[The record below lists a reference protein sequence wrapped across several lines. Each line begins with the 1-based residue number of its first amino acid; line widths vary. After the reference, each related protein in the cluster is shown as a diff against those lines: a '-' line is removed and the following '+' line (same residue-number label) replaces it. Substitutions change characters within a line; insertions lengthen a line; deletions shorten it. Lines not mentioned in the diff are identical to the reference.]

1 MNRVFFGS
9 KLKQIPVYPL
19 IFSIYPGLALAAYNL
34 SEIEARIALRAIL
47 VSFLIGGI
55 AFLATRVWLKDWM
68 RAASVTTFFLV
79 LFFSYGHI
87 YQFLEQNPVGNF
99 SLGRHRILIIL
110 FAFVFIIGMLLLTR
124 KRINFIPATQALN
137 LACLVLLI
145 MPLAQTATFYFRRL
159 EENNNIDQTSVTQT
173 MLTPDEHT
181 SLPDIYLIVLDT
193 YVRGDALLNDFNF
206 DNTYFLDSLRE
217 MGFYVADCARSNYP
231 HTQNALTAMLNMAYI
246 PEISSRLGALGLD
259 PTNVQPLLKQNLVRE
274 QLEAI
279 GYKTVAFETGYSWS
293 SITDADIYLHI
304 GSEAMQLQNLTPF
317 EAMFIKTTALLILV
331 DTQNLAHASTMT
343 EVIFPYSDHINRQQ
357 FILDQLPKIAA
368 LPGANFVFVHILIP
382 HIPYVF
388 DKDGNLPPSDYYNG
402 HNGIPTSGEY
412 LVPAYTGQ
420 IQYINSRMI
429 PILQEI
435 LDTSPNP
442 PIIILTGDHGLQ
454 GSNIHQ
460 ILNAYYLPAD
470 STEHLYSNI
479 SLVNSFR
486 VVFDGYFNTH
496 LGVLTDESFGDG
508 DQGLVPETSP
518 ACEP

>member
-181 SLPDIYLIVLDT
+181 SLPDISVPEAIILILKT
-193 YVRGDALLNDFNF
+193 PSPPCSIWPI
-206 DNTYFLDSLRE
+206 SLR
-217 MGFYVADCARSNYP
+217 YP
-231 HTQNALTAMLNMAYI
+231 H
-246 PEISSRLGALGLD
+246 D
-259 PTNVQPLLKQNLVRE
+259 
-274 QLEAI
+274 
-279 GYKTVAFETGYSWS
+279 
-293 SITDADIYLHI
+293 
-304 GSEAMQLQNLTPF
+304 
-317 EAMFIKTTALLILV
+317 
-331 DTQNLAHASTMT
+331 
-343 EVIFPYSDHINRQQ
+343 
-357 FILDQLPKIAA
+357 
-368 LPGANFVFVHILIP
+368 
-382 HIPYVF
+382 
-388 DKDGNLPPSDYYNG
+388 
-402 HNGIPTSGEY
+402 
-412 LVPAYTGQ
+412 
-420 IQYINSRMI
+420 
-429 PILQEI
+429 
-435 LDTSPNP
+435 
-442 PIIILTGDHGLQ
+442 
-454 GSNIHQ
+454 
-460 ILNAYYLPAD
+460 
-470 STEHLYSNI
+470 
-479 SLVNSFR
+479 
-486 VVFDGYFNTH
+486 
-496 LGVLTDESFGDG
+496 
-508 DQGLVPETSP
+508 
-518 ACEP
+518 